1 MGDLIMNVEG
11 RILKC
16 ERDVLLR
23 IEYFRSILMC
33 GMKESDSLS
42 INLPEDSYDII
53 LHLLHFAKI
62 VPTGKGPSFIQSL
75 SYERICGLLATAKK
89 MVYTELIYLCEK
101 EFLTRLNDVTIG
113 IALEYCAMIKDFD
126 IQRVQCQ
133 YFIEKAYAPENFKKS
148 LFIQESIQGL
158 STSVIQMILRDMH
171 LSTDIICDIILRW
184 MFANPLEENYTIIN
198 ELDAPKLKYL
208 NSLINSEPITIPILT
223 SVQ

>member
-1 MGDLIMNVEG
+1 
-11 RILKC
+11 
-16 ERDVLLR
+16 
-23 IEYFRSILMC
+23 
-33 GMKESDSLS
+33 
-42 INLPEDSYDII
+42 
-53 LHLLHFAKI
+53 
-62 VPTGKGPSFIQSL
+62 
-75 SYERICGLLATAKK
+75 
-89 MVYTELIYLCEK
+89 
-101 EFLTRLNDVTIG
+101 
-113 IALEYCAMIKDFD
+113 MIKDFD